1 MYTDLRSCGGIEHY
15 TTVCKVAKIINHVLC
30 ASKIA
35 IRDNRVIIGNNGPH
49 YRDVSRR
56 QRFRKRKLNT

>member
-1 MYTDLRSCGGIEHY
+1 MYTDLRSCGDIEHC
-15 TTVCKVAKIINHVLC
+15 TTVCKMPKIINHVLC

-35 IRDNRVIIGNNGPH
+35 LRGNRIIIGNNGPY

-56 QRFRKRKLNT
+56 QRFRKRKQNT

>member
-1 MYTDLRSCGGIEHY
+1 MCTVLRSCDDIEHY
-15 TTVCKVAKIINHVLC
+15 TTVCKVAKIVNHVLC

-35 IRDNRVIIGNNGPH
+35 IRGNRVIIGNNGPH

-56 QRFRKRKLNT
+56 QRFRKRKQNT

>member
-1 MYTDLRSCGGIEHY
+1 MCTDLRKYDDIEHY

-35 IRDNRVIIGNNGPH
+35 IRGNRVIIGNNGPH

-56 QRFRKRKLNT
+56 QRFRKRKQNT